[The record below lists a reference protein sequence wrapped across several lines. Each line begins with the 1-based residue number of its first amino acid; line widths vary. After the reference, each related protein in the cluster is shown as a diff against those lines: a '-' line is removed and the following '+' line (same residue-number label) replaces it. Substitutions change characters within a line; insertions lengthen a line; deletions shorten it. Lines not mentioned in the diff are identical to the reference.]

1 MRRTWP
7 LHLLLALLLAAL
19 GGFAWLTHHPG
30 VPWLAEAEA
39 WPLLGPLAAAFR
51 ERYLPPPGADGA
63 LPGSDT
69 GEGGVEVIVVYV
81 PGEPPATPGAQGEV
95 RGAVEQI
102 WLQAGTAL
110 SREPREGAPAVAHL
124 AAIAN
129 LPVLERRGEWARVTY
144 REVTG
149 WVKAPWEGG
158 SPPLGSAP
166 EPPRPV
172 PALTPDPALLARGL
186 SLLGGRSPAGSLGPY
201 TLYTD
206 HSDPGLLA
214 FLDRAAAGVEEVYRQ
229 RYRRSPVGEAAE
241 AVLLF
246 SREEGYRAFQESD
259 PRLTGLQA
267 AGHAG
272 HGLIALYVDGR
283 PRWELAGTLV
293 HEVTHLLNRRAL
305 GPALPPWLDEGMA
318 GDLGSSAFAPGGAI
332 EAGTLGGEVRR
343 SGERIDFHGPRAS
356 VRHLVEALDGGTF
369 LPLPELFR
377 LSWEEFVRPPA
388 SELHYAE
395 SAFLVRYL
403 VEGEGG
409 GLAPGFHSFLA
420 AVSEGGPATGEAL
433 AEHLSRPWA
442 RTEPGLRAWLRFAE
456 HATRLAAGVR

>member
-7 LHLLLALLLAAL
+7 LQLLLALLLAAL

-30 VPWLAEAEA
+30 VPWLAEAES
-39 WPLLGPLAAAFR
+39 WPLVGPLAAAFR
-51 ERYLPPPGADGA
+51 ERYLPPPAAGTA
-63 LPGSDT
+63 LPGSDA
-69 GEGGVEVIVVYV
+69 GEGGVEVTLVYL
-81 PGEPPATPGAQGEV
+81 PEETSPTPGSQAEI
-95 RGAVEQI
+95 RGATEQV
-102 WLQAGTAL
+102 WLQAGTVLA
-110 SREPREGAPAVAHL
+110 REPRQGAPAVARL
-124 AAIAN
+124 AVIAN
-129 LPVLERRGEWARVTY
+129 LPVLERRGKWARVTY
-144 REVTG
+144 REATG
-149 WVKAPWEGG
+149 WVMAPPEVGP
-158 SPPLGSAP
+158 PPLGNAP

-186 SLLGGRSPAGSLGPY
+186 SLLGARSPAGGLGPY
-201 TLYTD
+201 PLYTD
-206 HSDPGLLA
+206 HADPGLLA
-214 FLDRAAAGVEEVYRQ
+214 FLDRVAAGVEEAYRR

-246 SREEGYRAFQESD
+246 SREDGYRAFQESD
-259 PRLTGLQA
+259 PRLTGLAA

-272 HGLIALYVDGR
+272 HGLIALYAQDR

-318 GDLGSSAFAPGGAI
+318 GDLGSSSFGPGGAI
-332 EAGTLGGEVRR
+332 AAATLGGETRR
-343 SGERIDFHGPRAS
+343 SGKRLDFHGPRAS
-356 VRHLVEALDGGTF
+356 LRHLVEALDGGRF

-377 LSWEEFVRPPA
+377 LPWEAFVRPPA

-409 GLAPGFHSFLA
+409 ELAPGFRSFLA
-420 AVSEGGPATGEAL
+420 AVSDGAPATGEAL
-433 AEHLSRPWA
+433 AEHLGRPWR
-442 RTEPGLRAWLRFAE
+442 RTEPGLHTWLRFADQ
-456 HATRLAAGVR
+456 ATRLAAGTG